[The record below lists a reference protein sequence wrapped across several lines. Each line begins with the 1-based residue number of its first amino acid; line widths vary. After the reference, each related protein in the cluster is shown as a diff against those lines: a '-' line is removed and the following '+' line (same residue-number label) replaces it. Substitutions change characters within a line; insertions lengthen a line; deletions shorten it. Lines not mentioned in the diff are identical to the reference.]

1 MESTEFSVDPAVR
14 EAWDRYLED
23 AASSPEGP
31 SVSAL
36 LALAGAE
43 GERQTARLLPA
54 IAVHCEA
61 SSVQQA
67 WAEWGA
73 VTDREELRLR
83 LEVLRHLDT
92 LDPSLHEF
100 LLFFFRASDPVLYQS
115 AARALGTHLGSHP
128 DLEAYV
134 QQFAEEHSIR
144 LDAPI
149 PLNGERSHRR
159 LLIAQAAHRAAG
171 AAETP
176 VLATNDPDR
185 YFDETPLDL
194 NAVLL
199 ATRILLED
207 EATPS
212 ADRAFAERLLH
223 GVAERP
229 VASSAD
235 PGFIESWGRL
245 LAALDEPSP
254 SQTAELWAQ
263 LLRRVCVVPEDMPED
278 SFSAQLQRLARIDEL
293 VRRTVWLSPERQEAV
308 LESLHERGD
317 EQLRRFL
324 LYRWHLWTRREGPP
338 RLVDSASLSL
348 PDASSAPILRDLVR
362 AEREEEVAPSL
373 FEEGEVDDHRLSA
386 FVTLLD
392 TMGERTAWLRRPV
405 EQRALIAFAALDF
418 SRHLPLP
425 APAVDATLDHLDFP
439 GLRKKADPSQD
450 APRWRRAGPETFRIL
465 LRLSAWEEAGT
476 ERLVGARL
484 LHQVTDSYVL
494 MMLLPSRQVSELTA
508 TLADALEHQL
518 RLLLRTQPDFRPAHF
533 LYETSVRAPHPQFY
547 EYLQHLCANRTY
559 LDSRGQEVPVAAI
572 VRRLLTEARS
582 IHDAATSFPE
592 PNDESPWPGDPPFA
606 EGLRYIRTVLT
617 AVREA
622 PDWIDGLERFVNV
635 LDPKN
640 KDPATSAR
648 RVLGVLGTVGGTAVP
663 LVHRDQP
670 TEGPRTYQTV
680 RTALQEYV
688 ISLREAL
695 EHLQP
700 TTLNDVHDI
709 RDEVLEIEE
718 ALTALEGRVVP
729 VVGIVEGTL
738 LQEGLRHLRARLQ
751 SWTDTLTTL
760 YAQWHTAQNEDAA
773 LTESMN
779 RLFDEVLAYDEG
791 PIRGRLFAVLART
804 LVSDPPPE
812 TDDLEGDADWAHDMA
827 VLNWAL
833 APTQLTCLSA
843 PEQRAWTDVLT
854 THWRDLLTRA
864 MESGHESRVRR
875 LATEE
880 RFAPVRQ
887 RLQDPELLRDV
898 RTWFFDRYHLPAAR
912 HVTSAFR
919 SLSVLGSLAG
929 TTTAFLMHF
938 SRVWLAL
945 LLGAVLMLDFGDAWT
960 AMAAEGEVLSVTI
973 TFVVG
978 VVGTFGYLFVDLRG
992 KVRRAPEESVWQA
1005 WRAWGTRV
1013 VGFLGL
1019 CLVVTGGL
1027 TTMLWVLL
1035 SGTGAVVEGSG
1046 AVLHVVVWTG
1056 FALFVGVFFGLIA
1069 ETA

>member
-1 MESTEFSVDPAVR
+1 MESTESSVDPAVR
-14 EAWDRYLED
+14 DAWDRYLD
-23 AASSPEGP
+23 DASSSPNGP
-31 SVSAL
+31 SVSTL
-36 LALAGAE
+36 VGLADAE
-43 GERQTARLLPA
+43 GERQKARLLPA
-54 IAVHCEA
+54 IAAHCETPA
-61 SSVQQA
+61 VQQA
-67 WAEWGA
+67 WADWGD

-115 AARALGTHLGSHP
+115 AARALGRHLGSHP

-134 QQFAEEHSIR
+134 QQFAEKHSIR

-149 PLNGERSHRR
+149 PLDGERSHRR

-176 VLATNDPDR
+176 VLATDDPDR

-194 NAVLL
+194 NAVLV
-199 ATRILLED
+199 ATRVLLEG
-207 EATPS
+207 ETITS

-229 VASSAD
+229 VGSSAD

-254 SQTAELWAQ
+254 SQTAELWTR
-263 LLRRVCVVPEDMPED
+263 LLRRVCVVPEDAPED

-293 VRRTVWLSPERQEAV
+293 VRRTVWLSTERQEAV
-308 LESLHERGD
+308 LQSLHERSD
-317 EQLRRFL
+317 EPLRQLL
-324 LYRWHLWTRREGPP
+324 LYRWHLWTQREGGEP
-338 RLVDSASLSL
+338 LVDGSSL
-348 PDASSAPILRDLVR
+348 PLPDEASAPILRDLIR
-362 AEREEEVAPSL
+362 AEQTEGADASL
-373 FEEGEVDDHRLSA
+373 FGEGEVDDHRLSA
-386 FVTLLD
+386 FLTLLD
-392 TMGERTAWLRRPV
+392 SMAERTAWLRRPV
-405 EQRALIAFAALDF
+405 EQRAFIAFTALDF

-425 APAVDATLDHLDFP
+425 APSVTATLDHLDFP
-439 GLRKKADPSQD
+439 GLRETADSSQD
-450 APRWRRAGPETFRIL
+450 VPRRGRAGPETFRIL

-494 MMLLPSRQVSELTA
+494 MMLLPSGQASELTD

-518 RLLLRTQPDFRPAHF
+518 RLLLRTNPDFRPAHF

-547 EYLQHLCANRTY
+547 EYLQHLCENRTY
-559 LDSRGQEVPVAAI
+559 LDTRGQEVPVAAI
-572 VRRLLTEARS
+572 VTRLLTEARS
-582 IHDAATSFPE
+582 LHDGATSFPGST
-592 PNDESPWPGDPPFA
+592 DESAWPGDPPFA

-640 KDPATSAR
+640 KDPATGAR
-648 RVLGVLGTVGGTAVP
+648 RVFGVLGSIGGAAVP
-663 LVHRDQP
+663 LVHRDQAA
-670 TEGPRTYQTV
+670 EGPRTYQGV
-680 RTALQEYV
+680 REALHEHV
-688 ISLREAL
+688 LSLREAL

-700 TTLNDVHDI
+700 ATLDDVHDI

-718 ALTALEGRVVP
+718 TLTTLEVQIVP
-729 VVGIVEGTL
+729 VVGVVEGTL
-738 LQEGLRHLRARLQ
+738 LTDGLRHLRARLQ
-751 SWTDTLTTL
+751 SWTDALTTL
-760 YAQWHTAQNEDAA
+760 YALWHTAQNGDAA
-773 LTESMN
+773 RPEPMD
-779 RLFDEVLAYDEG
+779 RLFDEVLAHDEG

-804 LVSDPPPE
+804 LVSDPTPE
-812 TDDLEGDADWAHDMA
+812 TGDLEGDADWAHDMA
-827 VLNWAL
+827 VLDWAL
-833 APTQLTCLSA
+833 APTQLHRLSA
-843 PEQRAWTDVLT
+843 PEQQAWTDVFT
-854 THWRDLLTRA
+854 THWHDLLTRA
-864 MESGHESRVRR
+864 MESGYESRVLR
-875 LATEE
+875 LVTQEQ
-880 RFAPVRQ
+880 FAPIRQ
-887 RLQDPELLRDV
+887 HLGEKDLLREV

-912 HVTSAFR
+912 HVTSAFQ
-919 SLSVLGSLAG
+919 SLSALGSLAG
-929 TTTAFLMHF
+929 TTASFFMHF

-945 LLGAVLMLDFGDAWT
+945 LLGAILMLDFGDAWT

-978 VVGTFGYLFVDLRG
+978 VAGTFGYLFVDLRG
-992 KVRRAPEESVWQA
+992 KVRRAPEESVWRA
-1005 WRAWGTRV
+1005 WRSWGTRV

-1027 TTMLWVLL
+1027 TTLLWVLL
-1035 SGTGAVVEGSG
+1035 SGTGAVVEGPG